1 MSTYYIK
8 KGDRFLD
15 RNGRQMQY
23 GTPIRFRSSFDAWKW
38 ICSGPIR
45 ISYRLSELWRVNHER
60 TFIFRSCAVV
70 AV

>member
-23 GTPIRFRSSFDAWKW
+23 GTPMRFRSFFDAWKW
-38 ICSGPIR
+38 ISKRPDQDQLQIV
-45 ISYRLSELWRVNHER
+45 RVVEGKP
-60 TFIFRSCAVV
+60 
-70 AV
+70 

>member
-23 GTPIRFRSSFDAWKW
+23 GTPMRFRSFFDAWKW
-38 ICSGPIR
+38 ISNRPDQDQLQIV
-45 ISYRLSELWRVNHER
+45 RVVEGK
-60 TFIFRSCAVV
+60 S
-70 AV
+70 